1 MHTHAYAGLSSPR
14 GGNGGGGEVWNEPA
28 SPYSTPYPGPLT
40 PSFFPPPSPYSYLD
54 PPLEVAPPPP
64 LYPPTFGMG
73 PWSPAQLVC
82 SACAVQWAV
91 VVTAAPPV
99 PCASVGDFLPCTLSP
114 RAPVGSPS
122 GQSPPFT
129 KSPCVRWSRS
139 THTADSLHPTHR
151 SDGTFT
157 AQTGECGKGGRDKS
171 GDESVCTKLY
181 VCSCVC
187 SLLSAL
193 RLPLQLQSVQSTASR
208 TTQEVCSPASGSEV
222 RSYNTQR
229 HVCMPH

>member
-1 MHTHAYAGLSSPR
+1 MEGE
-14 GGNGGGGEVWNEPA
+14 GEVWSELA

-64 LYPPTFGMG
+64 LYPSTFGMG
-73 PWSPAQLVC
+73 PWPPAQLVC

-99 PCASVGDFLPCTLSP
+99 PCASVGAFFPCTLSP

-129 KSPCVRWSRS
+129 KSPCVQWTRS
-139 THTADSLHPTHR
+139 THTADSFHPIHC

-157 AQTGECGKGGRDKS
+157 VWTGEWVGGGRVY
-171 GDESVCTKLY
+171 SVCTMLY
-181 VCSCVC
+181 ACVC
-187 SLLSAL
+187 VA
-193 RLPLQLQSVQSTASR
+193 VF
-208 TTQEVCSPASGSEV
+208 VHC
-222 RSYNTQR
+222 
-229 HVCMPH
+229 

>member
-1 MHTHAYAGLSSPR
+1 MWS
-14 GGNGGGGEVWNEPA
+14 EPA

-54 PPLEVAPPPP
+54 LPLEVAPPPP

-73 PWSPAQLVC
+73 PWPPAQLVC

-99 PCASVGDFLPCTLSP
+99 PCASVGAFFPCTLSP

-129 KSPCVRWSRS
+129 KSPCVRWTRS
-139 THTADSLHPTHR
+139 THTADSLHPTHC

-157 AQTGECGKGGRDKS
+157 VWTGEWGKS
-171 GDESVCTKLY
+171 GDECGGVGVWGNVSVY
-181 VCSCVC
+181 GCV
-187 SLLSAL
+187 
-193 RLPLQLQSVQSTASR
+193 
-208 TTQEVCSPASGSEV
+208 
-222 RSYNTQR
+222 
-229 HVCMPH
+229 